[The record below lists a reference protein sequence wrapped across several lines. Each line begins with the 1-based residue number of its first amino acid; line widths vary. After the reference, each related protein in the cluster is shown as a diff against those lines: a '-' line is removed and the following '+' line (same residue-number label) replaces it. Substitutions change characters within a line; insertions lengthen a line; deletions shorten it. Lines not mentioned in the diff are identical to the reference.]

1 MNKLKQLRIDKGL
14 SIRQLASQ
22 ANVGIN
28 TVVRLEQNGKAYAT
42 TLAKLAKFF
51 EVPYEQ
57 LEEFEAIN
65 PNKNKE

>member
-1 MNKLKQLRIDKGL
+1 VNKLKQLRIDKGL

-28 TVVRLEQNGKAYAT
+28 TVVRLEQDGKAYAT

-51 EVPYEQ
+51 EVPYTE
-57 LEEFEAIN
+57 LAEFEAVN
-65 PNKNKE
+65 PKSK